1 MADRTIYLQDKN
13 TMEVLPIKLDDNGD
27 GTYSLGTSLIGA
39 LPAGTAALGSL
50 TAGEAH
56 IGAVG
61 GHSEIL
67 DVTLSLDTNIY
78 ASGDVLA
85 ATQAI
90 TNAVRVSG
98 GTAIVT
104 MVEVFD
110 DDDQGGAL
118 DILFFRSNV
127 DIGTENAAY
136 AITDAEMI
144 ERCGWVRVIGTDY
157 EDWGDQ
163 RSATLKMNDAGF
175 KASILKPTTGT
186 SIYVAA
192 ISRDA
197 KTYSASGIKLK
208 IHVLQD

>member
-1 MADRTIYLQDKN
+1 MADRTIYLQDAN
-13 TMEVLPIKLDDNGD
+13 TMEVIPIKLDDNGD
-27 GTYSLGTSLIGA
+27 DTYSIATSIIGA
-39 LPAGTAALGSL
+39 LPASN
-50 TAGEAH
+50 EH
-56 IGAVG
+56 IGQVG
-61 GHSEIL
+61 GHSAIL

-110 DDDQGGAL
+110 DDDQGGAF

-127 DIGTENAAY
+127 DIGAENGAF